1 MKTKIIQ
8 KKRITAPKYYIATFG
23 CQMNHK
29 DSQQMA
35 GVLEAL
41 GFVQTPEIDK
51 SNVAIIN
58 TCSVRQASEDK
69 VYGFGV
75 KYKEQGWVNP
85 NSLSFPRRR
94 ESPKKSKRS
103 PIKSGMTVKNYKD
116 SNKFGKSKPLTF
128 VTGCMV
134 GSAKGERTRY
144 TVDTLHKKMPWAD
157 YFLSPNEENQ
167 LPQILLKENLIDDW
181 GIKTLEGHNFEEDAK
196 RDNSKTAYINI
207 SYGCDNFCTFCVVP
221 YARGREVSRPKDE
234 IIREIKHAVLRGYS
248 DILLLGQNVNSWML
262 TPTQKLKTRKKIG
275 EHPFADL
282 LTEIHNIEGV
292 EKIRFITSNPW
303 DFTPHL
309 VKTLA
314 LPKIERFLHLPIQS
328 GSNEILKAMNRRHTV
343 EGYLQL
349 VEEIK
354 KEVSEMEFGTDI
366 IVGFPGETEEDFQKT
381 VKLFKKIKYK
391 VAFISIYSPRQ
402 GTPAA
407 KHMENNVPLD
417 VKKERHK
424 RLTEIF
430 NKYKESR

>member
-69 VYGFGV
+69 VYGFGI
-75 KYKEQGWVNP
+75 KYKEQGWNI
-85 NSLSFPRRR
+85 SH
-94 ESPKKSKRS
+94 
-103 PIKSGMTVKNYKD
+103 
-116 SNKFGKSKPLTF
+116 NKAKPLTF

-144 TVDTLHKKMPWAD
+144 TIDILHKKMPWAD

-167 LPQILLKENLIDDW
+167 LPKILLKENLIDDW
-181 GIKTLEGHNFEEDAK
+181 GIKVLERHDFEKDAA
-196 RDNSKTAYINI
+196 RDLSSKTAYINI

-292 EKIRFITSNPW
+292 DKIRFITSNPW

-354 KEVSEMEFGTDI
+354 KEVPEMEFGTDI
-366 IVGFPGETEEDFQKT
+366 IVGFPGETEKDFEKT
-381 VKLFKKIKYK
+381 VNLFKKVKYK

-407 KHMENNVPLD
+407 KHMENNIPLE
-417 VKKERHK
+417 VKKKRHK
-424 RLTEIF
+424 QLTEIF
-430 NKYKESR
+430 NKYKKSR